1 MKTLETE
8 DLEQRLLHRYFKMG
22 SHIAF
27 EVDLRWA
34 MTRTITKDQMS
45 RQPKNIKLDDPGIA
59 DAVQVDNYGVITC
72 FELKVTKSDFHSD
85 AKLSF
90 IGNKNYYVMPEE
102 LYKQVKDEIPPNIG
116 VLVPLGSHGLKCVKP
131 SKSMD
136 MVFDREAVLV
146 ALVTASHNH
155 TTLSNLMEFNPYL
168 FRKTERP
175 ENVDTPKFN
184 KKKHKFAK
192 LEDGTIEPLYYP
204 DGNPRFFYKGN
215 DGKWRMSFDRYVETD
230 GMKAQMYMDELIT
243 EFLEEEEGL

>member
-8 DLEQRLLHRYFKMG
+8 DLEQRLLMRYFKMG

-34 MTRTITKDQMS
+34 MERTIRKDQTS
-45 RQPKNIKLDDPGIA
+45 LQPKNIELNDPGIA

-102 LYKQVKDEIPPNIG
+102 LYSQVKGEIPPNIG
-116 VLVPLGSHGLKCVKP
+116 VLVPLGNKDLKCVKP
-131 SKSMD
+131 SKSKD
-136 MVFDREAVLV
+136 MVFDKEAVLI
-146 ALVTASHNH
+146 AMVTASHNH
-155 TTLSNLMEFNPYL
+155 TTLANIMEFNPYL
-168 FRKTERP
+168 FEKTKRP

-204 DGNPRFFYKGN
+204 NGSPRFFYKGN
-215 DGKWRMSFDRYVETD
+215 DRKWRMTFDRYIESD
-230 GMKAQMYMDELIT
+230 GAKVHLCMDELIT
-243 EFLEEEEGL
+243 EFLEEKE